1 MVRAH
6 GTSRRSRCSGGV
18 ALLLLAQCAW
28 PVSFVGRT
36 GLRATA
42 GATASADVTYKEEL
56 QSLCEEF
63 RSKQEEMWE
72 MMDEQEKSEKKSG
85 KRKEKSK
92 ASLLQAESFAA
103 QRVQLG
109 DELDAL
115 RNSTIEAIER
125 VAAKNPTSA
134 PLKGWRGYGG
144 EDPKNCILNGT
155 WKLIFTDAADA
166 TFKKSKRGSAKTF
179 QEIDAKEGWFN
190 NCVDFSNPDSKLQG
204 FRVFVEGKALND
216 SEVELI
222 FRKVRLLRRSRFFPE
237 ITIPLP
243 GPGFLRKVGRLFARR
258 KGGEVNPS
266 DRGAGFKLLYVDEDL
281 RIHRTFDGLYF
292 VQKRLA

>member
-109 DELDAL
+109 DDLDAL

-179 QEIDAKEGWFN
+179 QEIDAKEGWFI

-243 GPGFLRKVGRLFARR
+243 GR
-258 KGGEVNPS
+258 E
-266 DRGAGFKLLYVDEDL
+266 
-281 RIHRTFDGLYF
+281 H
-292 VQKRLA
+292 